1 MVVFKATAGF
11 EPADKGFAD
20 LCLTTWLRRRSGFV
34 LYHVFVKGQIQPFSC
49 GSFMHRTYAKRQNP
63 PLSPPKGREVL
74 LRRHVGE
81 GRGEGSA

>member
-1 MVVFKATAGF
+1 
-11 EPADKGFAD
+11 
-20 LCLTTWLRRRSGFV
+20 